1 MAGTHVVDRWMGLVG
16 QHIEEHGLVGVVVL
30 ERRRGS
36 ASAGGP
42 RAGTGHVRT
51 LPVELDGT
59 ADRRPIACAL
69 VADQGKKTT
78 GPTSRQVAPS
88 SRTNAPAGATR
99 PRKGRVPEAAA
110 PPPRRGLSAGLF
122 GGLLSG
128 RRGATPADDGSAGGD
143 DVGDVPEV
151 ADADVTDDA
160 VAAPARP
167 AKAHPYGA
175 GALLLVFLGAQVA
188 ASIAFVI
195 AQSSTSYDF
204 TVPAGVGAAVG
215 QASSQFGQ
223 SLPLDIGVPPPMWL
237 TALLQLPLWLGLAAG
252 PVWFAVRK
260 GRGVVADLGLRMRAI
275 DVPVGLAI
283 GVAAQLVLVPLVY
296 LVLRPLLGVQ
306 DVSAAARELTDRA
319 TDPLSIVLVFA
330 IVGIGAPIA
339 EEIYFR
345 GMAQR
350 IFARRLSP
358 VWAIVAAAA
367 FFAGTHLQPLQFPAL
382 FLFGIVLGV
391 LAWRTGR
398 LGPALWAHVG
408 FNVVAAAG
416 LLYGFGP

>member
-1 MAGTHVVDRWMGLVG
+1 MAD
-16 QHIEEHGLVGVVVL
+16 
-30 ERRRGS
+30 S
-36 ASAGGP
+36 
-42 RAGTGHVRT
+42 
-51 LPVELDGT
+51 
-59 ADRRPIACAL
+59 
-69 VADQGKKTT
+69 GKKSTESS
-78 GPTSRQVAPS
+78 SRQVAPS
-88 SRTNAPAGATR
+88 SRTNAPGGSSRT
-99 PRKGRVPEAAA
+99 RKGRVPEAAP
-110 PPPRRGLSAGLF
+110 PPPRRGLSSGLTGGLLGGLF
-122 GGLLSG
+122 GGRSGG
-128 RRGATPADDGSAGGD
+128 RRAAS
-143 DVGDVPEV
+143 
-151 ADADVTDDA
+151 
-160 VAAPARP
+160 AAPASGDVDTDTAGDTGGSGSDTASNTASDTDGTDAASAPSRP
-167 AKAHPYGA
+167 AKKYPYGA
-175 GALLLVFLGAQVA
+175 GALLLVFLGAQVV

-215 QASSQFGQ
+215 QASSQYGQ
-223 SLPLDIGVPPPMWL
+223 SLPLAIGVPPPMWL
-237 TALLQLPLWLGLAAG
+237 TALLQLPLWLALALG

-296 LVLRPLLGVQ
+296 LLLRPLLGVK

-319 TDPLSIVLVFA
+319 TDPLSIVLVFL
-330 IVGIGAPIA
+330 IVGLGAPVA

-350 IFARRLSP
+350 IFGRRLSP

-367 FFAGTHLQPLQFPAL
+367 FFAATHLQPLQFPAL
-382 FLFGIVLGV
+382 FLFGVILGV

-408 FNVVAAAG
+408 FNVIAAAG

>member
-1 MAGTHVVDRWMGLVG
+1 MPEA
-16 QHIEEHGLVGVVVL
+16 E
-30 ERRRGS
+30 
-36 ASAGGP
+36 
-42 RAGTGHVRT
+42 
-51 LPVELDGT
+51 
-59 ADRRPIACAL
+59 
-69 VADQGKKTT
+69 
-78 GPTSRQVAPS
+78 APS
-88 SRTNAPAGATR
+88 
-99 PRKGRVPEAAA
+99 PRGGRSS
-110 PPPRRGLSAGLF
+110 GLL
-122 GGLLSG
+122 GGLLGG
-128 RRGATPADDGSAGGD
+128 RRGATAAGGGRSG
-143 DVGDVPEV
+143 GDATDGGAEVPS
-151 ADADVTDDA
+151 ADGVDA
-160 VAAPARP
+160 ASPAVSRP
-167 AKAHPYGA
+167 AKKYPYGA

-188 ASIAFVI
+188 ASIAFAI

-215 QASSQFGQ
+215 QASAQYGQ
-223 SLPLDIGVPPPMWL
+223 SLALDIGVPPPMWL

-252 PVWFAVRK
+252 PIWFAVRK
-260 GRGVVADLGLRMRAI
+260 GRGVVADLGLRMRAV

-296 LVLRPLLGVQ
+296 LVLRPLLGVK

-350 IFARRLSP
+350 IFGRRLSP

-367 FFAGTHLQPLQFPAL
+367 FFAATHLQPLQFPAL
-382 FLFGIVLGV
+382 FLFGIILGV